1 MKRVRKRSTGRRA
14 PVAKSSKSK
23 SGASRTG
30 KSKTKPVK
38 ARAAKTSAVK
48 TSSANGNSTKRNSAK
63 ANPAKTRL
71 LKKRTHQVTANTRVN
86 KVRAKESLRSGVR
99 TPATG
104 MVEAALA
111 AFAHEVRTP
120 LTGIL
125 AISDLLATSELGE
138 RERRWVDTIKAGAEH
153 LSSLATL
160 FVDAAKDGTTGI
172 VPRQDLFDLRVLARG
187 AGDSLAGRA
196 AAKGLQYEVDISEE
210 LPALVVGDPVRL
222 RAALENLIDNAVKF
236 TEHGGVS
243 LTVAPTARA
252 KRGKRG
258 ARGKAN
264 TDPVAVT
271 FAISD
276 SGIGLSLQE
285 IKRLFRPFSQANVS
299 IASRFGGAGLG
310 LSSVR
315 QLARAMGGDVAVAP
329 HAGGGTTFTL
339 TMTLSEAE
347 APSAELVG
355 SEDGVTLVPVR
366 QLRVLGVEDNPFG
379 RVVLNTILNELGHQ
393 AEFIGRGEA
402 APERITKGG
411 LDAVLMD
418 MVLPG
423 INGVEAIGLIR
434 KLTAPYGQIP
444 IIGVSG
450 RGEDEAPSR
459 AAGADAFL
467 LKPVSPRALATALI
481 EATHRAAAA
490 T

>member
-1 MKRVRKRSTGRRA
+1 MKRVRKRGTGSRA
-14 PVAKSSKSK
+14 ELAKPGASKVKSSKAKSPKAKSSK
-23 SGASRTG
+23 TV
-30 KSKTKPVK
+30 P
-38 ARAAKTSAVK
+38 AKTSNAK
-48 TSSANGNSTKRNSAK
+48 TSTDKTSA
-63 ANPAKTRL
+63 AKTRL
-71 LKKRTHQVTANTRVN
+71 LKARSPQVTTKARG
-86 KVRAKESLRSGVR
+86 KQSRGSAVRGPAIGV
-99 TPATG
+99 
-104 MVEAALA
+104 VEAALA
-111 AFAHEVRTP
+111 VFAHEVRTP

-160 FVDAAKDGTTGI
+160 FVDAAKDETTGT
-172 VPRQDLFDLRVLARG
+172 VPRQDLFDLRVLAR
-187 AGDSLAGRA
+187 AIGDSLAGRA
-196 AAKGLQYEVDISEE
+196 AAKGLQAEVEISSR
-210 LPALVVGDPVRL
+210 LPSLMVGDPVRL

-236 TEHGGVS
+236 TEHGGVA
-243 LTVAPTARA
+243 LKVEPAGRP
-252 KRGKRG
+252 KRGKRS
-258 ARGKAN
+258 ASGKGKSGQV
-264 TDPVAVT
+264 TVAFVV
-271 FAISD
+271 SD
-276 SGIGLSLQE
+276 SGIGLTLPE

-310 LSSVR
+310 LSSVK
-315 QLARAMGGDVAVAP
+315 QLARAMGGDVAVASDVD
-329 HAGGGTTFTL
+329 GGTSFTL
-339 TMTLSEAE
+339 TVTLSEAA
-347 APSAELVG
+347 APSADMVDT
-355 SEDGVTLVPVR
+355 EDGVTLVPAR

-402 APERITKGG
+402 APERIARGG

-423 INGVEAIGLIR
+423 INGVETISRIR
-434 KLTAPYGQIP
+434 KLSPPYGQIP

-467 LKPVSPRALATALI
+467 LKPVSPRALATALL
-481 EATHRAAAA
+481 EATHRAAAE